1 MVAPRKPNR
10 ASAPRRFPDVSEELV
25 RRYGILD
32 GPVPRMGQPPTTATV
47 RPMGPFLELH
57 VERLSD
63 GVIEKWRFNPS
74 QKPKLVFNRAS
85 KRMWTMG
92 RGFHIDGEG
101 FHATGG
107 KPYGIRTL
115 PLDIAQ
121 ERPMRGQASEFVRS
135 HYGVRPREAVSGPID
150 PVPAIVVPLGIL
162 RRADYETDRND
173 GDGQSGWKHYFD
185 DEGVSGDR
193 PFTRP
198 IVLTDRTGT
207 GLWFA
212 GGTYG
217 VFDGWLGG

>member
-1 MVAPRKPNR
+1 MVAARKPNR
-10 ASAPRRFPDVSEELV
+10 AHAPRRAFPDVSEALV

-32 GPVPRMGQPPTTATV
+32 GPVPRMGQPPTTTTV
-47 RPMGPFLELH
+47 RPMGPLVELS

-63 GVIEKWRFNPS
+63 GVIEKWRFNPW
-74 QKPKLVFNRAS
+74 PKLVFNRAS
-85 KRMWTMG
+85 DRMWTMG
-92 RGFHIDGEG
+92 RGFRFDGAG
-101 FHATGG
+101 FHPTGG
-107 KPYGIRTL
+107 KPYGIKRL
-115 PLDIAQ
+115 PLDIAR
-121 ERPMRGQASEFVRS
+121 EKPMRGQAREFVRS
-135 HYGVRPREAVSGPID
+135 HYGVRPHEAVVGPID

-162 RRADYETDRND
+162 RSAVYRTDRND
-173 GDGQSGWKHYFD
+173 GDGQSEWEHHFE
-185 DEGVSGDR
+185 DEGVTRGR